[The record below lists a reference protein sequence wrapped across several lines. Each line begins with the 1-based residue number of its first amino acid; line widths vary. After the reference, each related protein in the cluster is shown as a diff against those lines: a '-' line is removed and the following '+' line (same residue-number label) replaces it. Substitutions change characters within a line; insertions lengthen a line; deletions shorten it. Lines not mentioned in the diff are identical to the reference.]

1 MFTGFHNNTS
11 GNQQTA
17 QSRFNLVPTAGMFQ
31 AASYRENSGPCP
43 FSTSR
48 STFMRESS
56 AYNPFRNASN
66 NGRIVVYANKR
77 DDIDVCVKCFPK
89 MSSFMKNRLNL
100 QPFYNWRDRGH
111 NNASVASHFTCDVCL
126 EKQSEPQTKLSI
138 AIKLVN
144 SGLDPAQIALACS
157 RFDYNGTINEFR
169 NALQQAGYHN
179 SSATELS
186 ELVFNEW

>member
-1 MFTGFHNNTS
+1 MSTAFHDNTF
-11 GNQQTA
+11 GTQQTA
-17 QSRFNLVPTAGMFQ
+17 QSRINPPAMGMFQ

-48 STFMRESS
+48 STFMRGFS

-66 NGRIVVYANKR
+66 FGRMIVVYANKR

-111 NNASVASHFTCDVCL
+111 NNASVASHFTCDVCS
-126 EKQSEPQTKLSI
+126 EKQSEPQTKLSV

-186 ELVFNEW
+186 ELIFNE